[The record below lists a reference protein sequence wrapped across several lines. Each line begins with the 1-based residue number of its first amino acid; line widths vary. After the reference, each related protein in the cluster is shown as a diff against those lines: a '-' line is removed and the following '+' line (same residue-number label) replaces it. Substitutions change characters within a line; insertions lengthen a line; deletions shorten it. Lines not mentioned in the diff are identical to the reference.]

1 MKIKTLFQAKKATNL
16 SGNITTNGAVTVIN
30 KGSATVDG
38 QIIQPAS
45 IVTNTINANELTTNN
60 IQNNGNISTNS
71 LSSNTISANTISSSS
86 LSTGDLVANNIF
98 STGNLTLQGDLT
110 VEGDANFSTIKST
123 NIDNAD
129 TITTK
134 NLTVTG
140 TAHFFELIIDQ
151 IKAAG
156 GSILA
161 TPADGFTIDDIT
173 FNGIFYTSYG
183 GTTYHFENCPFLW
196 FKSTD
201 GDNLRNDKG
210 RKNTWE
216 IWDQAIC
223 ANFNAAFD
231 GNYSVGVNN
240 NLWWCMVG
248 NTNNTHMS
256 YSYADFMT
264 YNSYSYA
271 YTWDPTTSSYTYQ
284 WVNAEPKSNI
294 GQPVLH
300 NIYDRTRNNG
310 ELLETAYCH
319 YIALLPYNPDNDS
332 RPTQE
337 ENYSSL
343 TWDVAPQDYYKQIG
357 NDVAMLGHNWRDRR
371 TNSDATNRRSA
382 IYLSCY
388 SNDLDKDLKPPF
400 WAHYSN
406 IDDFS
411 LDGKRLT
418 KFDAAGGEVIGS
430 FKVQS
435 GNNQVNLDQYIKS
448 LQDTNPMKL
457 YAHNIQDQDLTL
469 IAMQTNDSNKI
480 TNLNNFPSVIA
491 IKVSNNNTDI
501 NLVTDINLN
510 SLTLNLFGNDPTYG
524 RNIDLKG
531 WISNPTTDNYNG
543 IYVTKVEIP
552 YPQTAP
558 QIMFISF
565 DYRQVQGGQTINNT
579 SITFSGQYTIGS
591 DTYDFSYNIPV
602 IGISNAKGDDAEL
615 YRLVKKYESA
625 VVDENGDLTVDLQ
638 YKIQHIIGTTVTY
651 PQPTNTQT
659 LRIRVYGGTGNVIQ
673 EPAPLTS
680 SNWKSGGYWEWP
692 WTQEDWYEQE
702 LKDRAMYVT
711 VDLMDG
717 TQVIDS
723 VLVNVELS
731 NTSLFEVNDK
741 LMRSIQANTTAI
753 DDETNAR
760 QTQYSSI
767 IQTVTGISTTVSNQQ
782 SQINALKSY
791 TYTNISEI
799 KQEATGISLSVSTL
813 QSDLD
818 NLEGGIRRTGID
830 IEDGKINL
838 NAENTNINGN
848 LNIYNPNEGLVIY
861 NENEPKIFLNNG
873 SIGTFS
879 EFDKGG
885 TVAYPL
891 SFVLYETP
899 LSNTFTVNYC
909 EDFLGHQL
917 SIGTRKANTDITISD
932 IFVTCNE
939 SEYPLASVIS
949 SATYRVKL
957 NNVNIASGTPQYI
970 SDNGKIVQIKIPK
983 IVYHNTVEEEKQLEV
998 SITWTV
1004 TKTGNIT
1011 TYLRGTCN
1019 AYINIMQTI
1028 GTDGAI
1034 FQSGIDKRAVFA
1046 TDSIDFRNLGN
1057 EIRITESAIL
1067 RTQSNTLNP
1076 GSTSGRMGDI
1086 SSTLPYRIVGTNYTV
1101 GPYDCIIKAV
1111 ASGITITLGSVGN
1124 NNIPQGKQ
1132 IIILNGSTGRINISA
1147 GGQIIV
1153 DNGSEVETQYLDKF
1167 KTLTYVKMGEWWT
1180 ISHL

>member
-343 TWDVAPQDYYKQIG
+343 MWDVAPQDYYKQIG

-388 SNDLDKDLKPPF
+388 SNDLDHDLRPPF

-435 GNNQVNLDQYIKS
+435 GNNQVNLDQYIDS
-448 LQDTNPMKL
+448 RLTTNP
-457 YAHNIQDQDLTL
+457 AGL
-469 IAMQTNDSNKI
+469 IMQTNYNQNLDLVVIQTDSTNKI
-480 TNLNNFPSVIA
+480 YDINNFPTNIQLVA
-491 IKVSNNNTDI
+491 TNNTMPMLDI
-501 NLVTDINLN
+501 SKYKSLHMKFLGTEYDLLNFTDE
-510 SLTLNLFGNDPTYG
+510 GQQ
-524 RNIDLKG
+524 
-531 WISNPTTDNYNG
+531 G
-543 IYVTKVEIP
+543 IYLSSVMTVQQTTRYFNLSFDWRGTEETITNSSIYVYGTVEI
-552 YPQTAP
+552 
-558 QIMFISF
+558 
-565 DYRQVQGGQTINNT
+565 DNT
-579 SITFSGQYTIGS
+579 
-591 DTYDFSYNIPV
+591 DYNISKSIPITYV
-602 IGISNAKGDDAEL
+602 DTVEGTDAEL

-625 VVDENGDLTVDLQ
+625 VVDENGNLTVDLQ
-638 YKIQHIIGTTVTY
+638 YKIQHVIGTNVTY

-659 LRIRVYGGTGNVIQ
+659 LRIQVYGGTGNIILS
-673 EPAPLTS
+673 PPPILTS
-680 SNWKSGGYWEWP
+680 SNWNSGGYWEWP
-692 WTQEDWYEQE
+692 WSQEHWYEKE
-702 LKDRAMYVT
+702 LKDRAMYAI

-717 TQVIDS
+717 TEILDS

-731 NTSLFEVNDK
+731 NTSLFEVNNE

-753 DDETNAR
+753 NDETNAR

-767 IQTVTGISTTVSNQQ
+767 VQTANEITTTVSNQQ
-782 SQINALKSY
+782 SQINGLQSY
-791 TYTNISEI
+791 TYTNITEI

-813 QSDLD
+813 QGDLN

-861 NENEPKIFLNNG
+861 DENEPKIFLNNG

-879 EFDKGG
+879 EFNQGG
-885 TVAYPL
+885 AVAYPL

-899 LSNTFTVNYC
+899 SSNTFTVNYC
-909 EDFLGHQL
+909 EDYLGHQL
-917 SIGTRKANTDITISD
+917 SIGKRKANTDITISD
-932 IFVTCNE
+932 IYVTCNK
-939 SEYPLASVIS
+939 SDYPFESVIS
-949 SATYRVKL
+949 SATYRVML

-983 IVYHNTVEEEKQLEV
+983 IVYHNAVEENKQLEV

-1011 TYLRGTCN
+1011 TYLRGTCD

-1034 FQSGIDKRAVFA
+1034 FQSGINKHAVFA

-1057 EIRITESAIL
+1057 EIRITGTGIL
-1067 RTQSNTLNP
+1067 RSQSNTLNP
-1076 GSTSGRMGDI
+1076 GSISGRMGDI
-1086 SSTLPYRIVGTNYTV
+1086 SSTLPYRLVNTNYTV
-1101 GPYDCIIKAV
+1101 DSYDCIIEATKG
-1111 ASGITITLGSVGN
+1111 GITINLGATNDSV
-1124 NNIPQGKQ
+1124 PLGKQ
-1132 IIILNGSTGRINISA
+1132 IIILNGSTGRIYIS
-1147 GGQIIV
+1147 GGDRKII
-1153 DNGSEVETQYLDKF
+1153 DNGHDVDTQYIDPF
-1167 KTLTYVKMGEWWT
+1167 KTLTYVKMAEWWT
-1180 ISHL
+1180 IAHL

>member
-343 TWDVAPQDYYKQIG
+343 TWDDAPQDYYKQIG

-388 SNDLDKDLKPPF
+388 SNDLDHDLRPPF

-435 GNNQVNLDQYIKS
+435 GNSQVNLDQYIDS
-448 LQDTNPMKL
+448 RLTTNP
-457 YAHNIQDQDLTL
+457 AGL
-469 IAMQTNDSNKI
+469 IMQTNYNQNLDLVVIQTDSANKI
-480 TNLNNFPSVIA
+480 YDINNFPTNIQLVATNDTMPMLDISKYKSLHIQFLGTDYDLLNFTDEGQQGIYLSSVMTVQQTSRYFNLSFDWRGTEETITNSS
-491 IKVSNNNTDI
+491 IYVYGTVEIDNTD
-501 NLVTDINLN
+501 
-510 SLTLNLFGNDPTYG
+510 
-524 RNIDLKG
+524 
-531 WISNPTTDNYNG
+531 
-543 IYVTKVEIP
+543 
-552 YPQTAP
+552 
-558 QIMFISF
+558 
-565 DYRQVQGGQTINNT
+565 
-579 SITFSGQYTIGS
+579 
-591 DTYDFSYNIPV
+591 YNISKSIPITYV
-602 IGISNAKGDDAEL
+602 DTVEGTDAEL
-615 YRLVKKYESA
+615 YRLVKKFESA
-625 VVDENGDLTVDLQ
+625 VVDENGDLTADLQ
-638 YKIQHIIGTTVTY
+638 YKIQHVIGTTVTY

-692 WTQEDWYEQE
+692 GSQKDWYEQE
-702 LKDRAMYVT
+702 LANRAMYAI

-717 TQVIDS
+717 AEILDS

-767 IQTVTGISTTVSNQQ
+767 MQTVKGITTTVSNQQ
-782 SQINALKSY
+782 SQINGLQSY

-818 NLEGGIRRTGID
+818 NLEGGIRTTGINITDGSITIDADKLTVNGDQELHGTFVSENKEKMNKITLDVNNGGFVMRGPDSVKEDNPEMPREDAKPED
-830 IEDGKINL
+830 IFRIDYGTDEDSGRFGMVQIL
-838 NAENTNINGN
+838 NAKHDDRFVVANAGTNPEIKLMNGN
-848 LNIYNPNEGLVIY
+848 E
-861 NENEPKIFLNNG
+861 
-873 SIGTFS
+873 TFS
-879 EFDKGG
+879 MW
-885 TVAYPL
+885 
-891 SFVLYETP
+891 
-899 LSNTFTVNYC
+899 
-909 EDFLGHQL
+909 H
-917 SIGTRKANTDITISD
+917 
-932 IFVTCNE
+932 
-939 SEYPLASVIS
+939 
-949 SATYRVKL
+949 
-957 NNVNIASGTPQYI
+957 
-970 SDNGKIVQIKIPK
+970 NG
-983 IVYHNTVEEEKQLEV
+983 L
-998 SITWTV
+998 
-1004 TKTGNIT
+1004 
-1011 TYLRGTCN
+1011 
-1019 AYINIMQTI
+1019 
-1028 GTDGAI
+1028 
-1034 FQSGIDKRAVFA
+1034 
-1046 TDSIDFRNLGN
+1046 
-1057 EIRITESAIL
+1057 
-1067 RTQSNTLNP
+1067 
-1076 GSTSGRMGDI
+1076 
-1086 SSTLPYRIVGTNYTV
+1086 
-1101 GPYDCIIKAV
+1101 
-1111 ASGITITLGSVGN
+1111 
-1124 NNIPQGKQ
+1124 
-1132 IIILNGSTGRINISA
+1132 
-1147 GGQIIV
+1147 
-1153 DNGSEVETQYLDKF
+1153 
-1167 KTLTYVKMGEWWT
+1167 
-1180 ISHL
+1180 